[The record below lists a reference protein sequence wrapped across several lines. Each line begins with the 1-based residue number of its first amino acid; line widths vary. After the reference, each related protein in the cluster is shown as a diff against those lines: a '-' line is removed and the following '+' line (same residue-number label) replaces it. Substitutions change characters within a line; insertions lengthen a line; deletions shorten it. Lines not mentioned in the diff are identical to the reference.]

1 MSVYL
6 HAMPSQVAIPQAAC
20 TELGRPL
27 PFTRLKTHMS
37 ELKDMGKF
45 GLSESLEQALPV
57 ARKYAL
63 LLYGKKKKEGG
74 HPCTNLDELRT
85 ISEVGSRTFH

>member
-1 MSVYL
+1 M
-6 HAMPSQVAIPQAAC
+6 
-20 TELGRPL
+20 
-27 PFTRLKTHMS
+27 
-37 ELKDMGKF
+37 DKF
-45 GLSESLEQALPV
+45 GLSKSLEEALPV